1 MAQILC
7 CIKIHNINKFPR
19 IQNLLLSILPSPFF
33 NIKGDSKST
42 NHIQIHI
49 TIEQNI
55 GSGVVVRIIF
65 GVKIRTAS
73 MPY

>member
-1 MAQILC
+1 
-7 CIKIHNINKFPR
+7 
-19 IQNLLLSILPSPFF
+19 LLLSILPSPFF
-33 NIKGDSKST
+33 NIKEDSKST
-42 NHIQIHI
+42 NHNQIRI

-65 GVKIRTAS
+65 GVKIRTAN

>member
-7 CIKIHNINKFPR
+7 CIKIHNINKFPN

-33 NIKGDSKST
+33 NIKEDSKST
-42 NHIQIHI
+42 NHNQIRI

-65 GVKIRTAS
+65 GVKIRTAN